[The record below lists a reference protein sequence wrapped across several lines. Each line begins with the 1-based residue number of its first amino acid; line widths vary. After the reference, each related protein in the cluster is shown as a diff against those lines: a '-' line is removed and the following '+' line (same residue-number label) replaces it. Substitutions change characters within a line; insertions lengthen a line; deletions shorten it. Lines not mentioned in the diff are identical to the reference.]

1 MKHGKRVK
9 SITSPNPGVPTT
21 FQLELAKRDTVTLSI
36 THIVSAVTLV
46 ADE

>member
-1 MKHGKRVK
+1 VKHGKRVK

-21 FQLELAKRDTVTLSI
+21 FQLELAKRDTVTSI